1 MEQWKQELQTVTK
14 KIESCLKN
22 DEDRT
27 KKTTLEKRLALNLT
41 LSSFKAGRA
50 HRHILNDRKTVD
62 PADCFYDPSIYN
74 MSFQGATTLLATK
87 VSSET
92 QHFGTTQSLKHH
104 VHPAYGF
111 SFSNSRL
118 SNYADIQNE
127 ELENTLKNNDV
138 YPHILVIDKFSPIAW
153 AIVRY
158 YHESPTG
165 NKIPQILHRPSIKSK
180 HAGRDKSII
189 MAERTKDILNI
200 NIIAAIIAAQCRI
213 CKLRLNKYKISS
225 EGRLHEEQWIK
236 DRGTFLAAYIDLLG
250 PIKIKQTAGPET
262 RSSTTHSYYVL
273 VAVCSTTRALRLSLI
288 SGTDKRSVANGLHA
302 ITARAAVP
310 VLWYADRQSSFV
322 SIAKQGQWGILT
334 DTQTDTSIRLE
345 DFVIYFA
352 PVTGQGHQ
360 AHAIVERM
368 IQKIK
373 DSFGSTNLKNSG
385 LDCCQVYNLLIIIE
399 RQLNMIPMYLRR
411 VNCRD
416 AGKFSNILTRLI
428 SPSMLLGE
436 PTNRS
441 AASFIRIE
449 HDMEYYYK
457 DVLSYKEILNDFY
470 SAYLTTFQKNAKTD
484 YKPTTNISLG
494 AVVAFKI
501 KEEKFSH
508 STTPWRFGMVVSEKT
523 PTLDD
528 NTRTVD
534 VQYLSHPEDST
545 NKDGKLVNTTR
556 RVDQLIIIVDPTDTT
571 LSDEF
576 GMLANHTEEIIN
588 KMARNNFTTYD
599 SETDSDDDS
608 VETNHDAQMSILSG
622 CEVEFQIRELNKTKD
637 KLLIDKQRFQDN
649 IDKNTTQI
657 RDIES
662 VYHDRETEFNTITQS
677 SKKTQTDLNNSLNKK
692 DKHNRDLLKHTRSLE
707 VLRLDAI
714 DDSIKDLTQRCKL
727 IKEEVKKDERDIKVI
742 DELLENNNRNIQD
755 KQNELIDHKK
765 KHGPTISLRRDLF
778 STNKTT
784 DTTMDPYISSDT
796 PATPSQIR
804 FDLEYA
810 PPSDPPTPKMLS
822 SDSPPT
828 PSPIRFDLEYATPSD
843 LPTPKMMEV
852 QDEFW
857 TDIPGEPLL
866 SPTESKPS
874 TIDSHSQHKP
884 DNEPLN
890 ISEQNNEE
898 SGRGKRR
905 KKTKQCHCCP
915 PTTSLLT
922 MLTLLTII
930 TPTSGTLFS
939 QGPQDTI
946 NGNADTLTHLPDHML
961 FQTGSTIMN
970 CDDEPHTDD
979 LIQAIWMRQDGKPV
993 KDNKVNYEGHQLKI
1007 EDANQKDAGVYLC
1020 ITKSATNGIH
1030 TYTRRVQIIP
1040 KPTDLLAKH
1049 FKKTEDTNYVM
1060 TAYHC
1065 LDSQSKMTTVN
1076 LRSVGRCNRGSFTNY
1091 ENPRNKY
1098 VTILYRRPSI
1108 TLNAVRCKLKITIL
1122 SGYCGQG
1129 FGGYRMYSNT
1139 NGFTLDSAANFPL
1152 SVDQCH
1158 SAYEKKTSR
1167 SA

>member
-1 MEQWKQELQTVTK
+1 
-14 KIESCLKN
+14 
-22 DEDRT
+22 
-27 KKTTLEKRLALNLT
+27 
-41 LSSFKAGRA
+41 
-50 HRHILNDRKTVD
+50 
-62 PADCFYDPSIYN
+62 

-236 DRGTFLAAYIDLLG
+236 DRGTFLVAYIDLLG

-360 AHAIVERM
+360 AHAIVENM
-368 IQKIK
+368 IQRIK
-373 DSFGSTNLKNSG
+373 NSFGSTNLKNSG

-399 RQLNMIPMYLRR
+399 RQLNMTPMYLRR

-457 DVLSYKEILNDFY
+457 DVVSYKEILDDFY

-508 STTPWRFGMVVSEKT
+508 STTPWRFGMVISEKT
-523 PTLDD
+523 PTLDS

-545 NKDGKLVNTTR
+545 NKDGKLVSTTR
-556 RVDQLIIIVDPTDTT
+556 RADQLIVIVDPNDTT

-588 KMARNNFTTYD
+588 VMARNNYTADD

-608 VETNHDAQMSILSG
+608 VDTDHDAQMKILSG
-622 CEVEFQIRELNKTKD
+622 CELSFQITELNKTKG
-637 KLLIDKQRFQDN
+637 KLLIDRQRFLEN
-649 IDKNTTQI
+649 IDRNTTQI

-662 VYHDRETEFNTITQS
+662 VYHDRETEFNKITQS
-677 SKKTQTDLNNSLNKK
+677 SKKTQTDLNNSFNKK
-692 DKHNRDLLKHTRSLE
+692 DKNNRELLKHTRSLE
-707 VLRLDAI
+707 VLRLEAI
-714 DDSIKDLTQRCKL
+714 DDSIKDLTQRCNL
-727 IKEEVKKDERDIKVI
+727 IREEVNKDERDVKII
-742 DELLENNNRNIQD
+742 DELIENNDRNIQK
-755 KQNELIDHKK
+755 KQNELTDHKK

-778 STNKTT
+778 FTNKPEDT

-796 PATPSQIR
+796 PATPSPLDYALPSDPPTTKKISSDSPPTHSPIS
-804 FDLEYA
+804 FDLEYEL
-810 PPSDPPTPKMLS
+810 PSDPPTPEMIA

-828 PSPIRFDLEYATPSD
+828 PSPISSDLEYAPPSE
-843 LPTPKMMEV
+843 LPAPTIMEI

-857 TDIPGEPLL
+857 TETEPSSPDIPGEPPL
-866 SPTESKPS
+866 SPIESKPS

-884 DNEPLN
+884 GNEPPD
-890 ISEQNNEE
+890 ISEQNNEA

-922 MLTLLTII
+922 MLTILTII
-930 TPTSGTLFS
+930 TPTTGTLFS
-939 QGPQDTI
+939 QGSQDTI
-946 NGNADTLTHLPDHML
+946 NGNADALTHLPDHML

-970 CDDEPHTDD
+970 CDDETQTDD

-1007 EDANQKDAGVYLC
+1007 EDATQKEAGVYLC

-1030 TYTRRVQIIP
+1030 TYTRRVQVIP

-1049 FKKTEDTNYVM
+1049 FQKVEDPNYVM

-1076 LRSVGRCNRGSFTNY
+1076 LRSVGKCNRASFTNY
-1091 ENPRNKY
+1091 ESPRKKY

-1108 TLNAVRCKLKITIL
+1108 TLDAIRCKLKITIL

-1152 SVDQCH
+1152 SVD
-1158 SAYEKKTSR
+1158 
-1167 SA
+1167 